1 MACAGCERR
10 KAWLKKWVK
19 IAYERA
25 TGKPPAADSRTA
37 RADLSDKPAGG
48 DESVPLRSAG
58 ENNQR

>member
-25 TGKPPAADSRTA
+25 KGKPSATDSGNACADS
-37 RADLSDKPAGG
+37 SDKPAG
-48 DESVPLRSAG
+48 
-58 ENNQR
+58 

>member
-25 TGKPPAADSRTA
+25 TGKPPATDSGNA
-37 RADLSDKPAGG
+37 RADSGDKPAGR
-48 DESVPLRSAG
+48 D
-58 ENNQR
+58 